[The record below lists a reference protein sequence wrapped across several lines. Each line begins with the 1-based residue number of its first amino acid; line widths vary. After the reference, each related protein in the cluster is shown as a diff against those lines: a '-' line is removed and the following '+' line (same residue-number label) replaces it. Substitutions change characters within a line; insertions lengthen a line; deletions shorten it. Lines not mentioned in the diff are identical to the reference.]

1 MTEKTIY
8 LDLANED
15 RSISIKRAIAAA
27 AVCTCKEHHY
37 NYTLSAVRVS
47 IEKDG
52 RITVDATDTA
62 IAFVAEFKA
71 KVIDESPLPRAFL
84 VPREIAAKIKPTQH
98 VIFYGDEICLIE
110 GASSV
115 SSRYALGRFPDI
127 AHAVKSSGGI
137 EEIGTPADFKK
148 APAETER
155 LTSGHGGILG
165 DTLEKVAKIA
175 KKACCRTFNP
185 VPYGRAYS
193 CILLCGNTPKKQT
206 AVEGSKWV
214 AHVVAMS
221 YHK

>member
-1 MTEKTIY
+1 MTEKNLY
-8 LDLANED
+8 LDLSNEEQ
-15 RSISIKRAIAAA
+15 SISIKLAIAAA

-52 RITVDATDTA
+52 KITVDATDAA

-71 KVIDESPLPRAFL
+71 EVIEDGPLPRAFL

-98 VIFYGDEICLIE
+98 VIFYGDEIRIIE
-110 GASSV
+110 GSSSV
-115 SSRYALGRFPDI
+115 SSEYAFGTFPDI
-127 AHAVKSSGGI
+127 ARAVKSSGGI
-137 EEIGTPADFKK
+137 EEIGKPADFKK

-155 LTSGHGGILG
+155 LTSGYGGILG
-165 DTLEKVAKIA
+165 TMLEKVAKVA
-175 KKACCRTFNP
+175 KKAHCIAFNP

-193 CILLCGNTPKKQT
+193 CVLLCGNTPKQT
-206 AVEGSKWV
+206 DVKDSKWF